1 MLFITTCA
9 IDAWASGDEMCAH
22 WKYVFDCNDAYLG
35 AASLQSLSA
44 HRQRLLVGQAES
56 LGLAVHVLNLQG
68 RQLEL
73 VRGAI
78 DNELDGLNL

>member
-1 MLFITTCA
+1 M
-9 IDAWASGDEMCAH
+9 SAH
-22 WKYVFDCNDAYLG
+22 WKYEFDSNDAYLG

-44 HRQRLLVGQAES
+44 HRQGLLVGHAES

-73 VRGAI
+73 VGGAI
-78 DNELDGLNL
+78 DNELDGLNLWRTK